1 MESFGA
7 RDRRSSCTITP
18 QFSAADE
25 PQNTTGKVFRQP
37 HHDQERDDEETDI
50 PIAEFIS
57 MHFVIK
63 ELLQYVKCKAVFF
76 EFDGLGS
83 GPYGHHLQV
92 QPSEDRSMQQVLLR

>member
-1 MESFGA
+1 MTKNATTKKLIFPLL
-7 RDRRSSCTITP
+7 SS
-18 QFSAADE
+18 
-25 PQNTTGKVFRQP
+25 
-37 HHDQERDDEETDI
+37 
-50 PIAEFIS
+50 S

-92 QPSEDRSMQQVLLR
+92 QPSKDGSMQQVLLR